1 MTEEQVLIGMLLNA
15 PKFIERV
22 SSKIKPEYFLENA
35 MGRLF
40 AEIING
46 NTNPPELAKKCGVRL
61 NEIIDIQGVQLLVT
75 KELIDAYGYFIFEQ
89 HKKIEISHLLK
100 QEPIDIDAIEQV
112 QKQAFFDTEDKNE
125 SEEYLKNVEER
136 YTGKEDT
143 RNYPT
148 GFSNIDEK
156 IEGFRKSE
164 AIFIGARPG
173 VGKGLTL
180 DTKILTPTGWVENK
194 DIKVGD
200 TLIGRDGKPTKVIGV
215 YPQPLKD
222 CYKIIFKDGRYI
234 ICDSSHLWQ
243 VHCNRLYHKDCVLY
257 TENLYGKMK
266 SKRYQRRISI
276 PTFSGDYGTE
286 KCFII
291 PPYIMGVLIGDGC
304 LTKGVCYNKPSQKVL
319 EKVKKNVPSFVSVKV
334 CPGNNVSLK
343 NWPEA
348 RKYLTENHL
357 NVRSYEKFIP
367 QEYFHSSFEQRKL
380 LFEGLMDTD
389 GYSYG
394 TGYEYS
400 TTSKQ
405 LADDVM
411 QLAYSLGYNCSIS
424 SRMGKYKK
432 DGQVFETR
440 INYRIHITY
449 MKPLT
454 IDKIEKVDSVPTQCL
469 AVDNEEKLF
478 VIENYIVTHNT
489 AFGMNI
495 AYNMAKNKSKVL
507 FCSLEMGAVELH
519 ERLVKSITKITD
531 YKSMSEED
539 FNYIIKISKAIKEI
553 LPLIIYDK
561 AGMTIEDIIS
571 KCKEIEDLQ
580 VVIIDHLAILR
591 SSKTFKSK
599 YELVSYLSSRLKQL
613 ARELDIPVICM
624 CQLNRVLEGRDIKAP
639 TLADIRDSGSV
650 EEDGDIVAF
659 IYRPEYHLAQREP
672 DNKNSEDYVK
682 WEQEMDA
689 VRGKAEFIVAK
700 NRRGYTGRFKLGF
713 DGKTYTFYERE
724 Y

>member
-61 NEIIDIQGVQLLVT
+61 NEIIDMQGVQLLVT

-89 HKKIEISHLLK
+89 HKKIEISYLLK

-112 QKQAFFDTEDKNE
+112 QKQTFFDTEEKNE

-173 VGKGLTL
+173 VGK
-180 DTKILTPTGWVENK
+180 
-194 DIKVGD
+194 
-200 TLIGRDGKPTKVIGV
+200 
-215 YPQPLKD
+215 
-222 CYKIIFKDGRYI
+222 
-234 ICDSSHLWQ
+234 
-243 VHCNRLYHKDCVLY
+243 
-257 TENLYGKMK
+257 
-266 SKRYQRRISI
+266 
-276 PTFSGDYGTE
+276 
-286 KCFII
+286 
-291 PPYIMGVLIGDGC
+291 
-304 LTKGVCYNKPSQKVL
+304 
-319 EKVKKNVPSFVSVKV
+319 
-334 CPGNNVSLK
+334 
-343 NWPEA
+343 
-348 RKYLTENHL
+348 
-357 NVRSYEKFIP
+357 
-367 QEYFHSSFEQRKL
+367 
-380 LFEGLMDTD
+380 
-389 GYSYG
+389 
-394 TGYEYS
+394 
-400 TTSKQ
+400 
-405 LADDVM
+405 
-411 QLAYSLGYNCSIS
+411 
-424 SRMGKYKK
+424 
-432 DGQVFETR
+432 
-440 INYRIHITY
+440 
-449 MKPLT
+449 
-454 IDKIEKVDSVPTQCL
+454 
-469 AVDNEEKLF
+469 
-478 VIENYIVTHNT
+478 T

-495 AYNMAKNKSKVL
+495 AYNIAKNKSKVL
-507 FCSLEMGAVELH
+507 LCSLEMGAVELH

-539 FNYIIKISKAIKEI
+539 FNYIIKISKAIKER

-672 DNKNSEDYVK
+672 DNKNSDDYVK